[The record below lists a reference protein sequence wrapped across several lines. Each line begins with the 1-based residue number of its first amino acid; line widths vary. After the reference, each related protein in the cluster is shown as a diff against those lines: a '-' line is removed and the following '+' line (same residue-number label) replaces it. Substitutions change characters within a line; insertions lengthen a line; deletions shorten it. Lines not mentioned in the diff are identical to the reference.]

1 MGEDLNAIS
10 EEHGFAGLSPL
21 AVACQTCDVKMAALL
36 LGLGADPSVKNSEGE
51 PAIAA
56 LFSQQIMIHAPKK
69 LYEDR
74 LAEQLVDLL
83 VRYGFD
89 PNDSV
94 NDQGD
99 CLLGLACSSL
109 YGRGDG
115 RNSVIDM
122 VVEEAIR
129 QGADVDR
136 KNNMGQTPLMLA
148 CAGDFR
154 TMEEVETALLE
165 AGADASIA
173 DNQSR
178 TALHM
183 ASQAGNK
190 DIIRLLCDNGVD
202 VNGSDQQGKTPLIY
216 AVENGRGEACRLLL
230 ELGADKTLTD
240 QNGHNA
246 FDYAA
251 ANGMRDVIALLEDE
265 QKKTDDMGNTTLH
278 QACHQNQSEVVEALL
293 KAGRVDVNA
302 VNDDG
307 DTPLLMVCRNQ
318 NVYLA
323 EILLKAGADPNCK
336 QLDGSSPLHYAAEE
350 GHYPIAKALLAGGA
364 DVNLRDQGGKT
375 PLLLAAREGQNDM
388 VAFLIE
394 NGADVNLVSNSQ
406 RSALYYATE
415 NGFTE
420 IVEQLLMAGAE
431 G

>member
-1 MGEDLNAIS
+1 MRAGAKKLSALLNGTYSPDEEESPEAQAKIATGGMTLHEAVRKQDEEAVRTLAGMGEDLNAIS

-202 VNGSDQQGKTPLIY
+202 VNGSDQQGKTPLI
-216 AVENGRGEACRLLL
+216 
-230 ELGADKTLTD
+230 
-240 QNGHNA
+240 
-246 FDYAA
+246 
-251 ANGMRDVIALLEDE
+251 
-265 QKKTDDMGNTTLH
+265 
-278 QACHQNQSEVVEALL
+278 
-293 KAGRVDVNA
+293 
-302 VNDDG
+302 
-307 DTPLLMVCRNQ
+307 
-318 NVYLA
+318 
-323 EILLKAGADPNCK
+323 
-336 QLDGSSPLHYAAEE
+336 
-350 GHYPIAKALLAGGA
+350 
-364 DVNLRDQGGKT
+364 
-375 PLLLAAREGQNDM
+375 LAAREGQNDM

>member
-1 MGEDLNAIS
+1 M
-10 EEHGFAGLSPL
+10 
-21 AVACQTCDVKMAALL
+21 

-202 VNGSDQQGKTPLIY
+202 VNGSDQQGKTPL
-216 AVENGRGEACRLLL
+216 
-230 ELGADKTLTD
+230 
-240 QNGHNA
+240 
-246 FDYAA
+246 
-251 ANGMRDVIALLEDE
+251 
-265 QKKTDDMGNTTLH
+265 
-278 QACHQNQSEVVEALL
+278 
-293 KAGRVDVNA
+293 
-302 VNDDG
+302 
-307 DTPLLMVCRNQ
+307 
-318 NVYLA
+318 
-323 EILLKAGADPNCK
+323 
-336 QLDGSSPLHYAAEE
+336 
-350 GHYPIAKALLAGGA
+350 
-364 DVNLRDQGGKT
+364 
-375 PLLLAAREGQNDM
+375 LLAAREGQNDM